1 MMPKQVLY
9 IFILLSVLGCVGCT
23 KGDEAMRRRGDEA
36 KGNAYATGFE
46 LVDTDSGRVAVV
58 YSPWQPNQVQAVYA
72 LNHPMT
78 SIAISSCT
86 QAGMIEELGCI
97 HQIVGACNKSLLY
110 SLGQDPKIIDLGD
123 AMTPSIERI
132 LQCQPSAMMVCCYA
146 PGDKTWEPIQKLGI
160 PLIYNNEW
168 QETHPLGRAEWIR
181 LVGAILGQEA
191 KADSIFQ
198 AVRQRYESLA
208 DSMSSN
214 THPILVLSGQ
224 DFRGTW
230 YVPGENSFMG
240 RLIQDAG
247 GRVTVKGERLMVKG
261 ERAKSVP
268 MTTEKVLRE
277 YSQAQVWIGVQARS
291 REELAQMDHKHT
303 WIAAYQTGQ
312 VYHLMKRATRE
323 GGNDFWERGVVHPD
337 EILEDMIQIFHPHP
351 NCTRELMYA
360 DSLR

>member
-191 KADSIFQ
+191 KADSLFQ

-247 GRVTVKGERLMVKG
+247 GRVTVKGEG
-261 ERAKSVP
+261 AKSVP

-277 YSQAQVWIGVQARS
+277 YSQAQVWIGVQAQNL
-291 REELAQMDHKHT
+291 EELAQMDHKHT

-351 NCTRELMYA
+351 TCTRELMYA